1 MQNEYIREEK
11 IIDKTELE
19 KERELIKTIIN
30 TREELKAANKNFEYA
45 QEELVDYYSYK
56 IKANQAKL
64 DYLIKIVI
72 EDPGAAGKGI
82 GDAIIQQQTAIL
94 MSVGLYLQKPVCQ
107 PWKTGFCIY
116 DGKHCGD
123 FRVRG
128 YIGQGNAAFCIH
140 MNLPFIKFCS
150 LFMRQLYGLRLS

>member
-30 TREELKAANKNFEYA
+30 TWEELKAANKNFEYA

-64 DYLIKIVI
+64 DYLIKIAKTKGLQMDMIKDI
-72 EDPGAAGKGI
+72 EFTFWDNNEE
-82 GDAIIQQQTAIL
+82 
-94 MSVGLYLQKPVCQ
+94 VG
-107 PWKTGFCIY
+107 
-116 DGKHCGD
+116 
-123 FRVRG
+123 
-128 YIGQGNAAFCIH
+128 
-140 MNLPFIKFCS
+140 
-150 LFMRQLYGLRLS
+150 

>member
-30 TREELKAANKNFEYA
+30 TREELKAANENFEYA

-64 DYLIKIVI
+64 DYLIKIAKTKGLQMDMIKDI
-72 EDPGAAGKGI
+72 EFTFWDNNEE
-82 GDAIIQQQTAIL
+82 
-94 MSVGLYLQKPVCQ
+94 VG
-107 PWKTGFCIY
+107 
-116 DGKHCGD
+116 
-123 FRVRG
+123 
-128 YIGQGNAAFCIH
+128 
-140 MNLPFIKFCS
+140 
-150 LFMRQLYGLRLS
+150 